1 MEKQFIAISTDS
13 NTSQLQNLAELL
25 RQKYGF
31 NSNPILLQAENAQQ
45 ERLQKA
51 LEKLSHETY
60 DKDTLVLYVSCKSFV
75 QAQEGYWIPYEVAG
89 DAYSDTFIS
98 QTLVFNLLKD
108 INARQTLVI
117 SESYLQPQVYS
128 QSIWC
133 LSPDWKGIPQ
143 NPIPAINLRLNI
155 YTRLKDNELEY
166 YKCSN
171 FVDGINQYKDKKN
184 IEIIHKAGEVTS
196 PPFEWVQKV
205 SEPLLLSN
213 VQKADAGVNNELKL
227 QCYDRYIEFC
237 KTNAPK
243 DRKRLDEI
251 LFKKGVLTGKISQT
265 ATIEAKDAYIM
276 QTYKEIDELKQLAH
290 EKQQEID
297 LLKAEKAFLKQKL
310 ERQKRIMQGFALI
323 GILLLVMGIAYYSS
337 KPKTVVGLGLN
348 EGEKLIREKIG
359 AFNTTLQALQMK
371 DDAFTDHQKS
381 LLRYFTAVN
390 NQVCH
395 VKAGKVLDTMS
406 VSDYLQKGLNA
417 QEAWVIEKIEKQEA
431 TASETMTEFQIR
443 IKETNTQGRKIL
455 GVACSKDSFD
465 NYVVRFTD
473 LRLVQK

>member
-1 MEKQFIAISTDS
+1 
-13 NTSQLQNLAELL
+13 
-25 RQKYGF
+25 
-31 NSNPILLQAENAQQ
+31 
-45 ERLQKA
+45 
-51 LEKLSHETY
+51 
-60 DKDTLVLYVSCKSFV
+60 V

-117 SESYLQPQVYS
+117 SESYLQPQAAS
-128 QSIWC
+128 QSIWY
-133 LSPDWKGIPQ
+133 LSPHWNVMPQ
-143 NPIPAINLRLNI
+143 NPIPAINLRLNS

-166 YKCSN
+166 YKCAP

-184 IEIIHKAGEVTS
+184 IEIIHNVRVEHPS
-196 PPFEWVQKV
+196 SFEWVQKV

-213 VQKADAGVNNELKL
+213 IQKADAGVNNELKL
-227 QCYDRYIEFC
+227 ECYDRYIEFC

-310 ERQKRIMQGFALI
+310 ERQKRILQGFALI

-337 KPKTVVGLGLN
+337 KPTVVGLGLN
-348 EGEKLIREKIG
+348 EGEKLIRAKIG
-359 AFNTTLQALQMK
+359 AFNETLQAMQMK

-417 QEAWVIEKIEKQEA
+417 HEAWVIEKIEKQEA